1 MRLPNMQNYS
11 SVRTPADL
19 LKATDYTQK
28 WSNHEMSNFEYL
40 MKLNTIA
47 GRSYNDLTQYPI
59 FPWILKDYT
68 SAQLDLN
75 NPEVYRDLSK
85 PVGVLNKKFEEYVRQ
100 KYELFEDPTGTM
112 RPFHYG
118 THYSNSA
125 NVMHYLIRLEPFTT
139 LHIQLQSDRFDVA
152 DRQFYSIPSTWKVI
166 YENPNDVKEL
176 IPEFFYLPEF
186 LENMNSIFLYL
197 FKTKKITKILFKLD
211 FDFGELQ
218 ISKNKVDN
226 VTLPAWAQNPEHF
239 INLHRKALE
248 SDYVSEHLNEWI
260 DLIFGYKQQGPEAE
274 KALNVY
280 MYCSYE
286 GAIDLDAIT
295 DPVAR
300 HATEGMISNFGQTPM
315 QLLKV
320 FLTCKRTLFCG
331 SNFYIILSIL
341 FRK

>member
-1 MRLPNMQNYS
+1 M
-11 SVRTPADL
+11 T
-19 LKATDYTQK
+19 
-28 WSNHEMSNFEYL
+28 
-40 MKLNTIA
+40 
-47 GRSYNDLTQYPI
+47 
-59 FPWILKDYT
+59 
-68 SAQLDLN
+68 
-75 NPEVYRDLSK
+75 
-85 PVGVLNKKFEEYVRQ
+85 
-100 KYELFEDPTGTM
+100 
-112 RPFHYG
+112 
-118 THYSNSA
+118 
-125 NVMHYLIRLEPFTT
+125 
-139 LHIQLQSDRFDVA
+139 
-152 DRQFYSIPSTWKVI
+152 
-166 YENPNDVKEL
+166 
-176 IPEFFYLPEF
+176 
-186 LENMNSIFLYL
+186 
-197 FKTKKITKILFKLD
+197 KTFFKLD

-295 DPVAR
+295 DPIAR

-320 FLTCKRTLFCG
+320 F
-331 SNFYIILSIL
+331 
-341 FRK
+341 